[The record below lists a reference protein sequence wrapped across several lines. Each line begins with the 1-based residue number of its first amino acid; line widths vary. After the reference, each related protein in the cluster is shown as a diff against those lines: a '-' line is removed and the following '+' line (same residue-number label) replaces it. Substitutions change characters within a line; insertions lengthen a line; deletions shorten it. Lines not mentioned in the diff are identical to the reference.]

1 MCGENRACLFLLLL
15 GLLLV
20 CIAGA
25 LRGEEPG
32 PWYLISEA
40 ELRSIEAYRE
50 TSEAERQSW
59 LLQARELRTRAG
71 NSETRSAKL
80 EAASAD
86 LNRQLA
92 RAREDQRRLEQSYS
106 GLEAAWSAKLSS
118 LNGELAAKALEA
130 ERHKRAAGER
140 LAVIIILA
148 GSWLVFLG
156 LKAARFFRLIP

>member
-1 MCGENRACLFLLLL
+1 MCGENRACLFLLFL

-20 CIAGA
+20 SVLGA

-59 LLQARELRTRAG
+59 LLQVRELRTRAG
-71 NSETRSAKL
+71 NSEDTSAKL
-80 EAASAD
+80 EADSER
-86 LNRQLA
+86 LNRQLTQ
-92 RAREDQRRLEQSYS
+92 AREDQRRLEQSCS
-106 GLEAAWSAKLSS
+106 GLEAAWSARLSS

-130 ERHKRAAGER
+130 QRHRRAAGKR
-140 LAVIIILA
+140 LIAVIALA